1 MVAYPQNFRMIAGS
15 SNKRAFYGPIPDPPT
30 SFWTDSDLTQQ
41 SLMEKALGFNCLH
54 YDYPPNEGALE
65 YHYLRNKTFIDAT
78 CTDGVRAEVM
88 FPSCW
93 NGRDLDSENHTTHVA
108 YPSSVKY
115 GVCPPD
121 YPVRLPVLFYET
133 IYQTNL
139 FNGSDGQFVFSNGDP
154 TGFGYHGDFI
164 AAWDDDILQEAIN
177 STVCT
182 NPNSSGLQ
190 EDCPVFQLQSEYNAT
205 QCKLETPAA
214 IKNEHI
220 NFVPILPG
228 NIQIQAGPASATM
241 AGMPALVSSS
251 AGSSPMANHTVSATP
266 PVPTPGPT
274 AATSAI
280 FSNVTSAITKPASNV
295 QTTITSTYMSD
306 NVEVHMVLVE
316 EVVTVTVSDT
326 LNLTGDLRKR
336 HWHKRG
342 HRT

>member
-1 MVAYPQNFRMIAGS
+1 MIAGS
-15 SNKRAFYGPIPDPPT
+15 SNKRAFYGSIPDPPM
-30 SFWTDSDLTQQ
+30 SQWTDYDRTQQ

-54 YDYPPNEGALE
+54 YDQPPNEGAME

-78 CTDGVRAEVM
+78 CTDGIRAELM

-93 NGRDLDSENHTTHVA
+93 NGQDLDSENHTTHIA
-108 YPSSVKY
+108 YPYEVKY
-115 GVCPPD
+115 GDCPAG

-133 IYQTNL
+133 IYQTTL

-164 AAWDDDILQEAIN
+164 AGWDNDILQEAIN

-182 NPNSSGLQ
+182 NGDSSGLQ
-190 EDCPVFQLQSEYNAT
+190 EDCPVFLLQNSSDAT

-214 IKNEHI
+214 IQNEPI
-220 NFVPILPG
+220 NFVPVLPG
-228 NIQIQAGPASATM
+228 SIQIQSGPQSATM
-241 AGMPALVSSS
+241 AGVHAPSPSA
-251 AGSSPMANHTVSATP
+251 AGSSLMANNTVSGSP
-266 PVPTPGPT
+266 PTPTPGPT
-274 AATSAI
+274 AAASAP
-280 FSNVTSAITKPASNV
+280 FSNVTSAITEPVSNV
-295 QTTITSTYMSD
+295 LTTVTTTYMSD

-316 EVVTVTVSDT
+316 EIVTVTVSNIAD
-326 LNLTGDLRKR
+326 LPGDRRKR